1 VLRCVTLRST
11 GRGAGPETLRG
22 GAWNNTHRNARVS
35 YRNHNHPDNFNDNIG
50 VRVVV
55 GPDFPS
61 YR

>member
-1 VLRCVTLRST
+1 M